1 MRRHIVLTI
10 LMVVIG
16 AILLLPG
23 VCAILF
29 IASTGVP
36 IGNGDGSLLIPLWT
50 ASFLISAGGIW
61 LIVKAFR

>member
-10 LMVVIG
+10 LMVIIG

-23 VCAILF
+23 VCALVF
-29 IASTGVP
+29 IFAGGISGVESS
-36 IGNGDGSLLIPLWT
+36 IVMLWVV
-50 ASFLISAGGIW
+50 SMLISAGGVW